1 MENTIYNKDTE
12 KEYLEIIQ
20 RNTNMRVYKKNDD
33 NDDVIIETEY
43 FFEKTDIHLNQSS
56 LKDLIKYLVKNLI

>member
-33 NDDVIIETEY
+33 DVIIEIEY